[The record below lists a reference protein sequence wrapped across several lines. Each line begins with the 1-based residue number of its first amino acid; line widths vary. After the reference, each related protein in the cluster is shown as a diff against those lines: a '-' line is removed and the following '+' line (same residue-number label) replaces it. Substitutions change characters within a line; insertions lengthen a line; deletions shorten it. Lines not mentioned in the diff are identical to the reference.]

1 MKTRKRLLALLLAML
16 LLFSLLP
23 AYAAAEPDTSEAGD
37 DENAPS
43 ACEHVPGEAMIEN
56 VVTPGC
62 TEPGSH
68 DVVVYCSLCEKEL
81 SRETVEDPA
90 GHQSEDVEAVASTCK
105 TAGHTA
111 GKKCSV
117 CDDILEG
124 CEALPLSEEHTPG
137 EPVTENEVKPG
148 CTEPGSHDAAVYCSV
163 CGKELSRESVEDPA
177 PGHKSEDVEEVPAE
191 VGKPGTAAGKK
202 CSVCGVILE
211 GCTEIPALPVEE
223 AGDEAVITIK
233 TQPVNAPIAAGEALF
248 SVEAGAAEDAELQYR
263 WQKLDDSAEYKDEEA
278 REAAWE
284 DIEGETGSTLRLT
297 GLTGFK
303 ALEDAAPFLYR
314 CVVTAGE
321 VSVTTKEAGLAL
333 EKRKLESTVIS
344 SFAELDK
351 TEYTW
356 EDDKPTLPVLQAALP
371 EELDVLVG
379 GMAFFTED
387 TEGGA
392 LLLAAEDTE
401 KQRVPVVWNCLQN
414 YDENQEVFDFV
425 PVPEDEAYTL
435 ADGLSAPDIKAHV
448 GELYFGP
455 VGGVLPDNRELAPI
469 VGDGSWKSGLQK
481 RGQSNDYY
489 NAYEDG
495 QLPPI
500 RDQKSEGA
508 CWAFAALGAIEA
520 DMIQDG
526 RTNANINGLGLS
538 ESHLAYYVTY
548 DLPAGALRN
557 GKTGDYRTFSGNYL
571 NHGGN
576 SYVAEIVM
584 QNGMGLVWENAG
596 NYSASFRPSGSES
609 RAAQLTG
616 AYYINPTDMAGIKAA
631 IRAHGGVYCSI
642 YMDQRD
648 CYSSTYNSYY
658 YPHGGSNHAVMLVG
672 WDDSFPKEH
681 FYNSSGTLPAHDG
694 AWLVRNSWGGAGENK
709 PALNTD
715 NHTGGDYCRSG
726 YFWMSYDEVA
736 GNESNLTA
744 FDTEQGVYD
753 YCYAYDPL
761 PFPSGTV
768 TLDEGEPM
776 KVVFTAAG
784 SETVTAVGFES
795 DDVNLHG
802 SITVSCGGA
811 SSVTQVSTS
820 YEGYYVFPLSEP
832 VAVSKGAEVTV
843 TLRFPGQQ
851 AGIAL
856 EWSGDTASYGDVIFR
871 SHLDKGFTDSTGSQ
885 PYDPRVKLYT
895 KNGSVGGAP
904 EATGVTLSQKDG
916 SDLQPVAGESGKYTL
931 ALQSGESVQLT
942 AAVQPAGASQTVI
955 WRSSDPNVAKVDN
968 GLVMGSA
975 PGTAVITA
983 AALNGRSATCTVTVT
998 GVSVDS
1004 VTITKNYTLSGE
1016 KKVLLVNEQLL
1027 GELDRDTLDLSE
1039 ATCSFPYEILPLNA
1053 GNKEVLWTGTNPE
1066 VFEVDAA
1073 TGTGRFR
1080 GNGTA
1085 TVTVTAKDTSKGTKS
1100 DCVEVTIDVGTC
1112 TVSYNANGGEGAPA
1126 SQTKDKYFPIAL
1138 SNVTPTRAGD
1148 SFLGWATSNATNA
1161 PIVYQPGGTFKGNK
1175 NTTLYAVW
1183 ASLVRIPELAGQGT
1197 VSVDGVSCPVS
1208 ADGSISLPKDAKI
1221 IEAFTFQNSDSTD
1234 PHQRYP
1240 TGMKVWRV
1248 TKDKTGRSIVTRL
1261 SELDNVLQ
1269 YSGFSIRISG
1279 NPGIRMITSV
1289 PTDKK
1294 SALMA
1299 GKLAGYTLEED
1310 GALIA
1315 WADAVGDS
1323 DMTLSSRGVRS
1334 AYAYKKGVSDPV
1346 FNTTGNLTQYTNVL
1360 VDFNNKQVPRDLAM
1374 RSYMIL
1380 KDKSGQRI
1388 TLYGGQVQRSIGY
1401 VAYQNRNAFAPGS
1414 DSYNYVWNLI
1424 HVTYG
1429 SKYDKEY
1436 KQ

>member
-1 MKTRKRLLALLLAML
+1 MKTKKRLLALLLALL

-23 AYAAAEPDTSEAGD
+23 VYAAADPDDTE
-37 DENAPS
+37 DEV
-43 ACEHVPGEAMIEN
+43 CGHTPGEPVTEN
-56 VVTPGC
+56 EAEPSC

-68 DVVVYCSLCEKEL
+68 DEVVYCSLCGEEL

-90 GHQSEDVEAVASTCK
+90 PGHTPEDAEELASTCK
-105 TAGHTA
+105 TAGHKA

-117 CDDILEG
+117 CDEILEG
-124 CEALPLSEEHTPG
+124 CEALPLSDEHTPD

-148 CTEPGSHDAAVYCSV
+148 CTEPGSHDEVVYCSV
-163 CGKELSRESVEDPA
+163 CGEELSRETVTDPA
-177 PGHKSEDVEEVPAE
+177 GHKPEDVEEVPAE
-191 VGKPGTAAGKK
+191 VGKPGTAKGKK
-202 CSVCGVILE
+202 CSVCGEILE
-211 GCTEIPALPVEE
+211 GCEVIEALPEE
-223 AGDEAVITIK
+223 DAGDETLVTIR
-233 TQPVNAPIAAGEALF
+233 TQPKDAPITAGEALF
-248 SVEAGAAEDAELQYR
+248 PVEAGAAEDAELTYR
-263 WQKLDDSAEYKDEEA
+263 WQRLDDSAEYKDEDA

-284 DIEGETGSTLRLT
+284 DLEGETDSTLTLT

-321 VSVTTKEAGLAL
+321 DSVTTDEVRLAL
-333 EKRKLESTVIS
+333 EKRELDSTVIS
-344 SFAELDK
+344 GFAELDQ

-371 EELDVLVG
+371 GELDVLVG
-379 GMAFFTED
+379 GTAFFTFLTED
-387 TEGGA
+387 AETESAEAEGKA
-392 LLLAAEDTE
+392 LLLAVRDAREE
-401 KQRVPVVWNCLQN
+401 KLPVVWTCAQN
-414 YDENQEVFDFV
+414 YDENLEVFDFV
-425 PVPEDEAYTL
+425 PVPEDEDYTL
-435 ADGLSAPDIKAHV
+435 ADGLSAPGVKARV

-455 VGGVLPDNRELAPI
+455 VGGVLPDDSELADF
-469 VGDGSWKSGLQK
+469 VSSGK
-481 RGQSNDYY
+481 RLRALPNSYY

-495 QLPPI
+495 LLPPI
-500 RDQKSEGA
+500 RDQGREGA
-508 CWAFAALGAIEA
+508 CWAFAALGAIET
-520 DMIQDG
+520 DMILDSG
-526 RTNANINGLGLS
+526 SNASIEGLGLS

-571 NHGGN
+571 DHGGN

-596 NYSASFRPSGSES
+596 NYSPSFRPSGSES

-616 AYYINPTDMAGIKAA
+616 AYFINPTDMAGIKAA

-648 CYSSTYNSYY
+648 YYSSTYNSYY
-658 YPHGGSNHAVMLVG
+658 YPHGGTNHAVMLVG

-681 FYNSSGTLPAHDG
+681 FYNSDGTLPAQDG

-709 PALNTD
+709 PELN

-736 GNESNLTA
+736 GNDSNLTA

-761 PFPSGTV
+761 PFPRGAV

-776 KVVFTAAG
+776 EVVFTAADN
-784 SETVTAVGFES
+784 ETVTAVGFET
-795 DDVNLHG
+795 DNVNLCG

-820 YEGYYVFPLSEP
+820 YEGYYVFPLNEP
-832 VAVSKGAEVTV
+832 VAVSEGAEVTV
-843 TLRFPGQQ
+843 TLCFPGQN
-851 AGIAL
+851 AKIAV
-856 EWSGDTASYGDVIFR
+856 EWSNDSSIYGDITFY
-871 SHLDKGFTDSTGSQ
+871 SHLDKGFTDSTGGAQ
-885 PYDPRVKLYT
+885 PYDPRIKLYT
-895 KNGSVGGAP
+895 KAGSVGGAA
-904 EATGVTLSQKDG
+904 EATGVTLSDG
-916 SDLQPVAGESGKYTL
+916 GSNDLQPVAGESGKYTL
-931 ALQSGESVQLT
+931 ALQSGESVQLK
-942 AAVQPAGASQTVI
+942 AAVLPQEASQTVI
-955 WRSSDPNVAKVDN
+955 WSSSDPNVAKVDN

-998 GVSVDS
+998 GVAVDS

-1100 DCVEVTIDVGTC
+1100 DSVEVTIDVGTC

-1126 SQTKDKYFPIAL
+1126 SQTKDKYFPLAL

-1161 PIVYQPGGTFKGNK
+1161 PIAYQPGSTFKGNK
-1175 NTTLYAVW
+1175 DTTLYAVW

-1197 VSVDGVSCPVS
+1197 VSVDGISCPVS

-1221 IEAFTFQNSDSTD
+1221 IEAFTFQNGGSAD
-1234 PHQRYP
+1234 PHLRYP
-1240 TGMKVWRV
+1240 TSLTVWRV
-1248 TKDKTGRSIVTRL
+1248 TKDAAGRSIVTRL
-1261 SELDNVLQ
+1261 SELDNILQ

-1294 SALMA
+1294 SKLMA

-1315 WADAVGDS
+1315 WADSVGNS
-1323 DMTLSSRGVRS
+1323 DMTLSSSGVRS
-1334 AYAYKKGVSDPV
+1334 ACAYKKGVSDPV

-1360 VDFNNKQVPRDLAM
+1360 VDFNNSQVPRDLAM

-1380 KDKSGQRI
+1380 SDKSGQRI
-1388 TLYGGQVQRSIGY
+1388 VLYGGTVVRSIGY

-1424 HVTYG
+1424 RVTYG
-1429 SKYDKEY
+1429 SKYDSEY
-1436 KQ
+1436 KK